1 MTVKVKAVTYS
12 NPQNRSQTNWH
23 YRQVL
28 QDTVDIEE
36 IARAIEDRSSS
47 TYADVLAVL
56 MNLTQVIP
64 TYLKMGQSVH
74 LRDFGSFRLV
84 VTSEGKPAQ
93 EELSVQH
100 IKGGRIVFTPATKL
114 EDSVSKLFI
123 TKS

>member
-1 MTVKVKAVTYS
+1 
-12 NPQNRSQTNWH
+12 
-23 YRQVL
+23 L

-47 TYADVLAVL
+47 TYADALAVL

-64 TYLKMGQSVH
+64 TYLKMGQSVR
-74 LRDFGSFRLV
+74 LRDFGSFRLE
-84 VTSEGKPAQ
+84 VTSEGAPTQ

-114 EDSVSKLFI
+114 KESVSKLHYEVV
-123 TKS
+123 K